1 MFSTAEEDDLN
12 GFSTQPRALRV
23 LAVEDDRLQQLVIG
37 KLFKEHTI
45 EFAKTAEEGLGILDR
60 TNSTKEFPNLV
71 LMDKE
76 LPGMDGL
83 KATEKISMRWP
94 ELHIFLTTG
103 SSDSDTVSGTFMAG
117 ARDYLHKPLTKDKL
131 NWSVA
136 PYFPGAEF

>member
-1 MFSTAEEDDLN
+1 MNTSGEDNLN
-12 GFSTQPRALRV
+12 GFSTQPRVLRV

-45 EFAKTAEEGLGILDR
+45 EFAKTAEEALGILGSSNGNTD
-60 TNSTKEFPNLV
+60 FPNLI

-83 KATEKISMRWP
+83 KATEEIAGKWP
-94 ELHIFLTTG
+94 DLHIFLTTG
-103 SSDSDTVSGTFMAG
+103 ASDSETVSGTFMAG

-131 NWSVA
+131 NQAVA
-136 PYFPGAEF
+136 PYFPGAVF